1 MRPDAGSFLKR
12 GGYYVRPSP
21 GVLSRLKAASIEFAS
36 IAILIAGFILV
47 AILTV
52 DLMLHP

>member
-21 GVLSRLKAASIEFAS
+21 GVLDSRQLRFEFAS
-36 IAILIAGFILV
+36 IAILIAGFIMAALF
-47 AILTV
+47 AI
-52 DLMLHP
+52 DLLDMR